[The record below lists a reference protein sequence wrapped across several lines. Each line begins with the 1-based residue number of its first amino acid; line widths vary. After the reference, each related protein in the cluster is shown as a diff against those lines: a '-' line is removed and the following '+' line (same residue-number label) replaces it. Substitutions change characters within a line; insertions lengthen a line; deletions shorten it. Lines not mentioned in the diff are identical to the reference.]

1 MITAIVGVCII
12 TAAATLFIKRY
23 VPEYAMVLS
32 AVSSAA
38 ILIAI
43 LASASGIIE
52 ELDGIFQ
59 KSNLDNSV
67 FKAVLKAL
75 GLCYITNFASDTCRD
90 FGQTSLAS
98 KVELA
103 GKISIVILTLPLIN
117 SILSVALELIG

>member
-1 MITAIVGVCII
+1 MTLNERQREIFAHVCEN
-12 TAAATLFIKRY
+12 KRMS
-23 VPEYAMVLS
+23 V
-32 AVSSAA
+32 
-38 ILIAI
+38 
-43 LASASGIIE
+43 E
-52 ELDGIFQ
+52 ELAGIFQ

>member
-1 MITAIVGVCII
+1 M
-12 TAAATLFIKRY
+12 FIKRY

-38 ILIAI
+38 MLIAI
-43 LASASGIIE
+43 LAAASGIIE